1 MPAKQPPYVP
11 RTRDEVVRERTGR
24 TWAEWFALLDR
35 AGGATLGHRELTRV
49 LVARQVS
56 AWWSQ
61 MVAVEYE
68 RARGLRRVHESAGGY
83 AVSVSRTVAWK
94 LPQLYGLTA
103 RPAARRKWFPRGEF
117 QPSSQTKDKYLRG
130 PWKGGARLEI
140 GFYARGPAKSQISVQ
155 VSRLARRADVE
166 TVRET
171 WKAALTRLQGLGPA
185 DSARSAPGAKA
196 DADSAP
202 GARRKK

>member
-1 MPAKQPPYVP
+1 
-11 RTRDEVVRERTGR
+11 VVRARTGR

-35 AGGATLGHRELTRV
+35 ADGAALGHRELTRI
-49 LVARQVS
+49 LGAQQAS

-68 RARGLRRVHESAGGY
+68 RSRGLRRVHQAPDGY
-83 AVSVSRTVAWK
+83 AVSVSKTVGWK
-94 LPQLYGLTA
+94 LPRLYGLTA
-103 RPAARRKWFPRGEF
+103 RPAARRKWFPRGDF
-117 QPSSQTKDKYLRG
+117 QPSSQTKDKYVRG

-166 TVRET
+166 SVRET
-171 WKAALTRLQGLGPA
+171 WKAALTRLQGLAPA
-185 DSARSAPGAKA
+185 HSGRSAPGARA
-196 DADSAP
+196 GAGSAP
-202 GARRKK
+202 KARRKR

>member
-1 MPAKQPPYVP
+1 MPAKQPSYRP

-24 TWAEWFALLDR
+24 TWAGWFAFLDR
-35 AGGATLGHRELTRV
+35 AGGETLGYRELTRV
-49 LVARQVS
+49 LGAQQVS

-61 MVAVEYE
+61 MIAVEYE
-68 RARGLRRVHESAGGY
+68 RARGMRRAHETSGGFAV
-83 AVSVSRTVAWK
+83 AVSKTLAWK

-140 GFYARGPAKSQISVQ
+140 GFYARGPAKSQIAVQ

-171 WKAALTRLQGLGPA
+171 WKAALTRLQGLGPGH
-185 DSARSAPGAKA
+185 SGRSPQGAKA
-196 DADSAP
+196 GVGSAP